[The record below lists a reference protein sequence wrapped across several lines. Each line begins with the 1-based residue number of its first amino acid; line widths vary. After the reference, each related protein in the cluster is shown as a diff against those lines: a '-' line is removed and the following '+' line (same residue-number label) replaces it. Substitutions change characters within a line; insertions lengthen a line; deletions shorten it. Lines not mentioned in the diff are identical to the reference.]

1 MPTLD
6 ELLEHKD
13 DPMKKRPQ
21 LADAENRHDAGGGD
35 KTGNS
40 APNAETD
47 IRNGYVE
54 R

>member
-13 DPMKKRPQ
+13 DPMKKIFAA
-21 LADAENRHDAGGGD
+21 ADAENRDDAGGGD
-35 KTGNS
+35 KIGDS